1 MTVIVALDTGWM
13 FGPASGGSP
22 PTPVTLPHT
31 VTPLSWKNWKPASWE
46 RTWLYA
52 NTFDAPAGSSG
63 MRVFLDFAGA
73 MTHSTVTL
81 NDATV
86 ADFLGGYLPFGGE
99 VTRHL
104 RPSGNQLS
112 VLLDSRFNLNV
123 PPDRPAPSVSKDVD
137 FWQPGGIYRGVR
149 LRIVPQVFIAD
160 VFARPAKASD
170 WRVDVQVTVDA
181 GILPAQAATVRV
193 ELRDGTRVVSSA
205 TAGVPIT
212 EGGGQ
217 VTVSTTLTG
226 LGDITVWDCRDA
238 SAKLYTV
245 VATLLV
251 GSTPTHDYQVRTGFR
266 TISFQEDGFYLNG
279 RRVTLFGLNR
289 HQFYPFAGGAMPA
302 RVQARDAQIL
312 REELN
317 CTMVRC
323 SHYPQSQDFLD
334 ACDELGLMVWD
345 EVPGWGYIGD
355 PAWQD
360 LACRDVAAMIVRD
373 RNHPSVILWGVRLNE
388 THDDPAF
395 YGKTNE
401 IAKGLDS
408 SRPTVGAMNNWRPA
422 LGNYQQDVYSFND
435 YSHVRD
441 VSGGE
446 RRGVRRPTLQPP
458 VAGTPYMVSEAL
470 GTLSGPA
477 RFYRRTDTQ
486 AVQQGQATAHATV
499 HDIAASDDRYC
510 GLLAWSG
517 FDYPS
522 GSGRNRH
529 RGVKCTG
536 VADLFRI
543 PKPGAAIYQAQVS
556 PAVAAVIAPA
566 FYWDFGRTSPVN
578 RLTAAM
584 ICSNLDYLKVHVGG
598 RLFTTVE
605 PDRAAYGHL
614 TYPPSFVDFSAV
626 NGSTLPELRVDGY
639 LGSALVA
646 SRLFSAD
653 HAGDFLSL
661 KADDETIAG
670 DGVDATRVVLR
681 AVDRHGAPRPYV
693 TGKVTFAIA
702 GPHVLLGDNPFDFKR
717 TGGAGA
723 IWIRSQPGSSG
734 TVTVTAS
741 HRTLGQAEVTIS
753 VASILAT

>member
-1 MTVIVALDTGWM
+1 M
-13 FGPASGGSP
+13 FGPASGGGAA
-22 PTPVTLPHT
+22 TPVTLPHT
-31 VTPLSWKNWKPASWE
+31 VTPLSWQNWKPASWE
-46 RTWLYA
+46 RAWLYA
-52 NTFDAPAGSSG
+52 STFDAPAASSG

-81 NDATV
+81 NNATV
-86 ADFLGGYLPFGGE
+86 AECLGGYLPFSGE

-112 VLLDSRFNLNV
+112 VLLDSTFNLNV

-149 LRIVPQVFIAD
+149 LRIVPPAFIAD
-160 VFARPAKASD
+160 VFARPVKASD

-181 GILPAQAATVRV
+181 GIVPAEAATVRV
-193 ELRDGTRVVSSA
+193 ELLDRTRVVSSA
-205 TAGVPIT
+205 TVGVSIP
-212 EGGGQ
+212 EAGGQ
-217 VTVSTTLTG
+217 VTVSTTLTR
-226 LGDITVWDCRDA
+226 LGGITRWDCRDT
-238 SAKLYTV
+238 SPKLYTV

-251 GSTPTHDYQVRTGFR
+251 GSTPVHDYQVRTGFR

-279 RRVTLFGLNR
+279 RRVKLFGLNR
-289 HQFYPFAGGAMPA
+289 HQLYPFAGAAMPA

-323 SHYPQSQDFLD
+323 SHYPQSEDFLD

-355 PAWQD
+355 PAWRD

-388 THDDPAF
+388 TNDDPDF

-408 SRPTVGAMNNWRPA
+408 SRPTVGAMNSWRPA
-422 LGNYQQDVYSFND
+422 SGNYQQDVYSFND
-435 YSHVRD
+435 YSHVSP

-446 RRGVRRPTLQPP
+446 SPGVKRRGVKRQSVKRPTLQPP
-458 VAGTPYMVSEAL
+458 VTGQPYLVSEAI

-499 HDIAASDDRYC
+499 HDSAAADDRYC

-522 GSGRNRH
+522 GSGRNRY
-529 RGVKCTG
+529 RGVKYTG

-578 RLTAAM
+578 RLTTAM
-584 ICSNLDYLKVHVGG
+584 ICANLEYLKVYVGG
-598 RLFTTVE
+598 KLFTTVE
-605 PDRAAYGHL
+605 PDRSRYGHL
-614 TYPPSFVDFSAV
+614 AYPPSFVDFSAV
-626 NGSTLPELRVDGY
+626 SGSARPELRVDGY

-646 SRLFSAD
+646 SRLFAAD

-693 TGKVTFAIA
+693 TGKVRFTIT

-734 TVTVTAS
+734 TVTVKAS
-741 HRTLGQAEVTIS
+741 HRTLGDAAVTIS
-753 VASILAT
+753 VASILAA